1 MFNIFN
7 NYNRESSIENK
18 NEDIVNQKN
27 LEEAKTIEKCLEKT
41 ETAETDLNQENPVQ
55 VNATMDF
62 DTLQKA
68 RQDLVG
74 EIQAVIEYDEHLH
87 NTTDRL
93 ARETWENIKHEELT
107 HAGELMA
114 LINHLDPTQK
124 QYVDDGI
131 KEFTE
136 RMNK

>member
-1 MFNIFN
+1 MNVGGKMFNFFN
-7 NYNRESSIENK
+7 STYNSNNIENK
-18 NEDIVNQKN
+18 NQSLYKNTTNQNN
-27 LEEAKTIEKCLEKT
+27 LGETLQEK
-41 ETAETDLNQENPVQ
+41 NPVQ

-74 EIQAVIEYDEHLH
+74 EIQAVIEYDEHIR
-87 NTTDRL
+87 NTTNKL

-114 LINHLDPTQK
+114 LINHLDPTQR
-124 QYVDDGI
+124 QYVENGF

-136 RMNK
+136 RMNRM

>member
-1 MFNIFN
+1 MFNFFN
-7 NYNRESSIENK
+7 STYNSNNIENK
-18 NEDIVNQKN
+18 NQSLYKNTTNQNN
-27 LEEAKTIEKCLEKT
+27 LGETLQEK
-41 ETAETDLNQENPVQ
+41 NPVQ

-74 EIQAVIEYDEHLH
+74 EIQAVIEYDEHIR
-87 NTTDRL
+87 NTTNKL

-114 LINHLDPTQK
+114 LINHLDPTQR
-124 QYVDDGI
+124 QYVENGF

-136 RMNK
+136 RMNRM

>member
-1 MFNIFN
+1 MFNFFN
-7 NYNRESSIENK
+7 NTYSSNNRESSMNDK
-18 NEDIVNQKN
+18 NQADTINQNN
-27 LEEAKTIEKCLEKT
+27 LEEPQTN
-41 ETAETDLNQENPVQ
+41 LNQEKNPVQ

-74 EIQAVIEYDEHLH
+74 EIQAVIEYDEHLR
-87 NTTDRL
+87 NTTDKL

-124 QYVDDGI
+124 QYVENGF

-136 RMNK
+136 RMNRM